1 MLQNS
6 NSVYRDTTI
15 PVKKEESIAQKIY
28 SLFDLQ
34 LVKQTSYILVVIGL
48 GVSFAAELNVILMMQ
63 FVLPELSGFL
73 RSDVAIVTS
82 VQYASDIIGRLAI
95 PLLSHYFEV
104 GPKMMYGGALIA
116 ATVSRTGTEVTYKR
130 YN

>member
-1 MLQNS
+1 MLQNQ

-15 PVKKEESIAQKIY
+15 PVKKEESLAQKIY

-34 LVKQTSYILVVIGL
+34 LLKQTSYVLVVVGL

-63 FVLPELSGFL
+63 FVLPELSGFS

-82 VQYASDIIGRLAI
+82 VQYVSDIIGRLAI
-95 PLLSHYFEV
+95 PLVSHYLEV
-104 GPKMMYGGALIA
+104 GPKVMYGGALIV
-116 ATVSRTGTEVTYKR
+116 ATISRTGR
-130 YN
+130 GDG